1 MLCEEQG
8 GFESKNVNM
17 ILNPNIID
25 RFVTAYDSMVG
36 IFAYT
41 VRSYAK
47 SLPKSDYFS
56 KAAIQLTPAANQL
69 LATTQQYDKDS
80 NFWSNETTGL
90 LNGLC
95 TSDTPTYEAIEML
108 GLLPLLQKIQMYRD
122 LIRSIKS
129 E

>member
-1 MLCEEQG
+1 
-8 GFESKNVNM
+8 M

-41 VRSYAK
+41 VSSYAK
-47 SLPKSDYFS
+47 SLPKSDYFCKS
-56 KAAIQLTPAANQL
+56 AVQLTPAANQL
-69 LATTQQYDKDS
+69 LATTQQYDKDGK
-80 NFWSNETTGL
+80 FWSDQTTEL

-95 TSDTPTYEAIEML
+95 TSDMPTYDAIQRL
-108 GLLPLLQKIQMYRD
+108 GLLPLLQKIQMYRE
-122 LIRSIKS
+122 LIRSMKS